1 MELNVP
7 GLVIDLIF
15 LAVLLW
21 AAVRGGRQGL
31 AAGVLRLA
39 GSALGIVGG
48 VWATRA
54 WALPL
59 YRQTIGA
66 AAGEQLARAMAEYG
80 DDLSAALH
88 SLTFLP
94 EALRQ
99 NLEGALQTAAGDA
112 VPQLVNAL
120 EPVLLPLVQAFLF
133 ILVCLAVRLAVRL
146 LASLL
151 RHLNDVPLL
160 GSVNKALGFAFGFVT
175 GVLDCWLLSVGLWLA
190 AAVTNGSVPYLSAQT
205 LDLSAV
211 YRLLAHVNPFAG
223 SY

>member
-7 GLVIDLIF
+7 GLVIDLLF
-15 LAVLLW
+15 AAVLLW
-21 AAVRGGRQGL
+21 TAVRGARQGL
-31 AAGVLRLA
+31 VAGVLRLV
-39 GSALGIVGG
+39 GSALGIIGG

-59 YRQTIGA
+59 YQNTIGA
-66 AAGEQLARAMAEYG
+66 AAGERLAAAMAEYG

-94 EALRQ
+94 ASLLET
-99 NLEGALQTAAGDA
+99 LEGALQTAAGDA

-133 ILVCLAVRLAVRL
+133 ILVCLGVRLAVRL
-146 LASLL
+146 LAALL
-151 RHLNDVPLL
+151 RHLNDLPLL

-190 AAVTNGSVPYLSAQT
+190 AALTNGSVPYLTAQT
-205 LDLSAV
+205 LNLSAV
-211 YRLLAHVNPFAG
+211 YRLLAHANPFAG

>member
-15 LAVLLW
+15 AAVLLW
-21 AAVRGGRQGL
+21 AAVRGAKQGL
-31 AAGVLRLA
+31 VAGVLRLA

-54 WALPL
+54 WALPF
-59 YRQTIGA
+59 YQKTIGA
-66 AAGEQLARAMAEYG
+66 AAGERLAQAMAEYG

-94 EALRQ
+94 ETLRQ
-99 NLEGALQTAAGDA
+99 KLEGALQTAAGDA

-120 EPVLLPLVQAFLF
+120 EPVLLPLVQALLF

-146 LASLL
+146 LAALF

-190 AAVTNGSVPYLSAQT
+190 AAVTNGSVPYLDAQT

-223 SY
+223 PY